1 MEKFWNLLFVIC
13 DLIKAECMIEQST
26 TLKNLEEFVRSAEFM
41 NTENRFKNIKK
52 VLMVAPEPIFEPRGT
67 PFSVVGRLKALSD
80 RGIAVD
86 LLTYPMGEEVR
97 LPNLRLLRIPAVPGI
112 RKIKIGPSVQKI
124 PLDLLLMIA
133 TVRQLICESY
143 DLLHTHEEAGF
154 WGTFFSRCFGI
165 PHIYDMH
172 SSLPQ
177 QLSNFQ
183 FTQSVLL
190 KKLFVSLE
198 SWILRHASAV
208 ITICPDLER
217 HVARLFP
224 GRGSVMIENV
234 VDYTTVFGTEDHSTE
249 IRKRFQLKEKRVI
262 LYTGTLEPYQ
272 GLDLLIQSSAAVLRK
287 VNSALFVV
295 VGGHP
300 DQVQAY
306 QMKAHDLGVEESFV
320 FTGQVRP
327 EEIDSYIRCA
337 DCLVTPRIQGTNTPL
352 KIYAYLRSGIP
363 IIATRI
369 LTHTQV
375 LNEKVAELTSPD
387 PENFSQGILN
397 VLTNRKHRKSLIQHA
412 TELAAQ
418 KYNYE
423 TYQRKLE
430 KVMTLAL
437 ERGV

>member
-1 MEKFWNLLFVIC
+1 MSEKQPMK
-13 DLIKAECMIEQST
+13 IKR
-26 TLKNLEEFVRSAEFM
+26 N
-41 NTENRFKNIKK
+41 FKDIKK

-80 RGIAVD
+80 MGIAVD
-86 LLTYPMGEEVR
+86 LLTYPVGKDVR

-112 RKIKIGPSVQKI
+112 RKIKIGPSFQKI

-234 VDYTTVFGTEDHSTE
+234 VDYGTVFGAKDLSAE
-249 IRKRFQLKEKRVI
+249 IRERYRLSGKQVI

-272 GLDLLIQSSAAVLRK
+272 GLDLLIQSAAAVVSK
-287 VNSALFVV
+287 VNSVRFMV

-306 QMKAHDLGVEESFV
+306 QMKAHRLGVDHSFI
-320 FTGQVRP
+320 FTGQVSP

-352 KIYAYLRSGIP
+352 KIYAYLRAGVP

-375 LNEKVAELTSPD
+375 LNEQVAELTSPD

-397 VLTNRKHRKSLIQHA
+397 VLTNKKHRMSLVQHA
-412 TELAAQ
+412 AALAAQ

-423 TYQRKLE
+423 TYQKKLK